1 MFVDT
6 HVHLNDRRLYENLE
20 EVIAEANDAG
30 VGLMVCIGY
39 DKVSSQLALEIAKK
53 YPGVY
58 AALGF
63 HPSDIKG
70 ITDEDYQWLEEQAE
84 HEKVV
89 ALGEIGLDYYWNK
102 DNKEAQAQAF
112 ERQLAIAAKLQ
123 KPVVIHMREA
133 SQDTYQILKKHYDKI
148 PGGVMHAYSGSAEM
162 AHEFVKLNLLIGVGG
177 VVTFKNGQK
186 LKEVVQ
192 ELDAKHLVTET
203 DAPYLTPV
211 PYRGKTNYPKYIPL
225 IASEIAEIKNMSLD
239 ELMNQILTNT
249 KILFN
254 IK

>member
-20 EVIAEANDAG
+20 EVIVEANDAG

-70 ITDEDYQWLEEQAE
+70 ITDEDYQWLEEKAE

-89 ALGEIGLDYYWNK
+89 AIGEIGLDYYWNK

-148 PGGVMHAYSGSAEM
+148 PGGNAC
-162 AHEFVKLNLLIGVGG
+162 L
-177 VVTFKNGQK
+177 
-186 LKEVVQ
+186 
-192 ELDAKHLVTET
+192 
-203 DAPYLTPV
+203 
-211 PYRGKTNYPKYIPL
+211 
-225 IASEIAEIKNMSLD
+225 
-239 ELMNQILTNT
+239 
-249 KILFN
+249 
-254 IK
+254 